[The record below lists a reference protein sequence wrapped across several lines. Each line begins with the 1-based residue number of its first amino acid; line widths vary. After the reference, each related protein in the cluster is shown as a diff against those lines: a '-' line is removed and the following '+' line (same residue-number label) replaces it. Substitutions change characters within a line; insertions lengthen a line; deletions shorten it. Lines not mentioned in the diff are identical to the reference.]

1 MLSVYSISFCCCT
14 ILYLTYTKSRLQ
26 EYPFN
31 MNAQKQSLIYL
42 HIAVFLFGGTA
53 LFSKLIDLPA
63 LDITVYRT
71 AVGAIALFILLVLQ
85 KKKISLANRKDYL
98 IATVLGVVVG
108 IHWVTYF
115 ASMQMA
121 GVTVGIIAFFTYPV
135 ITVFIE
141 PLFNKSYPKPKDIF
155 IALVVMFG
163 IFLLIPEVSLGNQ
176 VTFGI
181 LVGVFSALFF
191 ALRNILHRNYF
202 SHYSGPH
209 TMLYQTLVAFL
220 MLCMFVEVPPLAVSE
235 NDWYLILLVGVVFT
249 ATPHAFFA
257 SSLRH
262 LSATTAGLISC
273 LQPLYGSVLAFFLLQ
288 ERPNLLTILGGLLV
302 VSAAV
307 FETWSV
313 SKPKPLEL
321 T

>member
-1 MLSVYSISFCCCT
+1 
-14 ILYLTYTKSRLQ
+14 
-26 EYPFN
+26 
-31 MNAQKQSLIYL
+31 MNDQKQSLIYL

-53 LFSKLIDLPA
+53 LFSKLIGLPA

-71 AVGAIALFILLVLQ
+71 ATAAIILFILLSLQ
-85 KKKISLANRKDYL
+85 RKKISLSERKDYA
-98 IATVLGVVVG
+98 IACLLGVVVG

-141 PLFNKSYPKPKDIF
+141 PLFNKSRPKIKDLMT
-155 IALVVMFG
+155 ALVVVVG
-163 IFLLIPEVSLGNQ
+163 IFLLIPEVNLGNQ
-176 VTFGI
+176 VTLGI
-181 LVGVFSALFF
+181 LIGVFSAFFF

-209 TMLYQTLVAFL
+209 TMLYQTLVACL
-220 MLCMFVEVPPLAVSE
+220 MLCLFVEVPPLAVSKH
-235 NDWYLILLVGVVFT
+235 DWLLILLVGVIFT

-273 LQPLYGSVLAFFLLQ
+273 LQPLYGSVLAFLLLQ
-288 ERPNLLTILGGLLV
+288 ERPDVMTIVGGLMV
-302 VSAAV
+302 VSAAI

-313 SKPKPLEL
+313 SRSNLNR
-321 T
+321 